1 MELWLFIGALAA
13 IYLLPGPD
21 MILVLQTGSLQGHV
35 RALATAAGLA
45 VARGLHVALAA
56 LGLATLFTTAPWTFD
71 AVRYAG
77 GAYLAWLGLQLFR
90 SPAVTP
96 DLESG
101 RPDVPAAGLR
111 RAWRRGLLT
120 NLLNPKSLLFCSVLL
135 PQFVHPGEGAVLL
148 QFALLGGLLVSV
160 GLLFDAGYAT
170 LGAALQRWFSGSP
183 LRARL
188 QRWTFGSLLIGFALR
203 LAA

>member
-1 MELWLFIGALAA
+1 MELWMFIGGLAA
-13 IYLLPGPD
+13 VYLLPGPD
-21 MILVLQTGSLQGHV
+21 MLLVLQTGSQQGHT

-56 LGLATLFTTAPWTFD
+56 LGLATLFATAPWTFD
-71 AVRYAG
+71 VVRYAG
-77 GAYLAWLGLQLFR
+77 GAYLAWIGLQLLR
-90 SPAVTP
+90 SPDAKANI
-96 DLESG
+96 D
-101 RPDVPAAGLR
+101 AANVGMFDDGHR

-135 PQFVHPGEGAVLL
+135 PQFVSPGEGPVLL
-148 QFALLGGLLVSV
+148 QFTLLGGLLVGI

-170 LGAALQRWFSGSP
+170 LGAALQRWFAGSP
-183 LRARL
+183 LRTRL
-188 QRWTFGSLLIGFALR
+188 QRWTFGSLMIAFALR

>member
-21 MILVLQTGSLQGHV
+21 MLLVLQTGSLQGHA

-77 GAYLAWLGLQLFR
+77 GAYLAWIGLQLFR

-96 DLESG
+96 NLETG
-101 RPDVPAAGLR
+101 HPGVLAAGLR

-135 PQFVHPGEGAVLL
+135 PQFVHPDEGAVLL
-148 QFALLGGLLVSV
+148 QFALLGGLLVGV

-170 LGAALQRWFSGSP
+170 LGAALQRWLAGSP
-183 LRARL
+183 LRQRL

>member
-1 MELWLFIGALAA
+1 MELWLFIGALVAV
-13 IYLLPGPD
+13 YLLPGPD
-21 MILVLQTGSLQGHV
+21 MLLVLQTGCLQGRT

-56 LGLATLFTTAPWTFD
+56 LGLATLFATAPWTFD

-77 GAYLAWLGLQLFR
+77 AAYLAWIGLQLLCM
-90 SPAVTP
+90 PGEA
-96 DLESG
+96 
-101 RPDVPAAGLR
+101 VPAAPGETLPGVASHR
-111 RAWRRGLLT
+111 VAWRRGLLT

-135 PQFVHPGEGAVLL
+135 PQFVPADGGPVLL
-148 QFALLGGLLVSV
+148 PFAILGTVLVGI
-160 GLLFDAGYAT
+160 GLLFDAGYAL
-170 LGAALQRWFSGSP
+170 LGAALQRWFAGNP

-188 QRWTFGSLLIGFALR
+188 QRWTFGSLLIGFGLR

>member
-21 MILVLQTGSLQGHV
+21 MILVLQTGSQQGHS

-77 GAYLAWLGLQLFR
+77 GGYLAWIGLQLFR
-90 SPAVTP
+90 SPGATAEI
-96 DLESG
+96 DAG
-101 RPDVPAAGLR
+101 RMGLLAAGHR
-111 RAWRRGLLT
+111 RALRRGLLT

-135 PQFVHPGEGAVLL
+135 PQFVRPGEGPVLL
-148 QFALLGGLLVSV
+148 QFALLGGLLVGI
-160 GLLFDAGYAT
+160 GLLFDVGYAT
-170 LGAALQRWFSGSP
+170 LGAALQRWFAGSP

-188 QRWTFGSLLIGFALR
+188 QRWTFGSLMIGFALR

>member
-21 MILVLQTGSLQGHV
+21 MILVLQTGSQQGHT
-35 RALATAAGLA
+35 RALATAVGLA

-56 LGLATLFTTAPWTFD
+56 LGLATLFASAPWTFD

-77 GAYLAWLGLQLFR
+77 GAYLAWIGLQLLR
-90 SPAVTP
+90 SPPVTEGI
-96 DLESG
+96 D
-101 RPDVPAAGLR
+101 AAGVVRLDDGHR

-135 PQFVHPGEGAVLL
+135 PQFVSPGEGPVLL
-148 QFALLGGLLVSV
+148 QFALLGSLLVGI

-170 LGAALQRWFSGSP
+170 LGAALQRWFAGSP

-188 QRWTFGSLLIGFALR
+188 QRWTFGSLMIGFALR

>member
-1 MELWLFIGALAA
+1 MELWLFIGALGA

-21 MILVLQTGSLQGHV
+21 MLLVLQTGSQQGYA
-35 RALATAAGLA
+35 RALSTAAGLA
-45 VARGLHVALAA
+45 MARGLHVVLAA
-56 LGLATLFTTAPWTFD
+56 LGLATLFSTAPWTFD

-77 GAYLAWLGLQLFR
+77 GAYLAWVGLQLLR
-90 SPAVTP
+90 SPEATAGI
-96 DLESG
+96 EAG
-101 RPDVPAAGLR
+101 RMGTLAAGHR

-135 PQFVHPGEGAVLL
+135 PQFVHPGEAPVLL
-148 QFALLGGLLVSV
+148 QFTLLGSLLVGI
-160 GLLFDAGYAT
+160 GLLFDATYAT
-170 LGAALQRWFSGSP
+170 LGAALQRWFAGSP

-188 QRWTFGSLLIGFALR
+188 QRWTFGSLMIGFALR

>member
-1 MELWLFIGALAA
+1 MELWMFIGGLAA
-13 IYLLPGPD
+13 VYLLPGPD
-21 MILVLQTGSLQGHV
+21 MLLVLQTGSQQGHT

-56 LGLATLFTTAPWTFD
+56 LGLATLFVTAPWTFD
-71 AVRYAG
+71 VVRYVG
-77 GAYLAWLGLQLFR
+77 GAYLAWIGLQLLR
-90 SPAVTP
+90 SPDATANT
-96 DLESG
+96 D
-101 RPDVPAAGLR
+101 AANVGMFDDSHR

-135 PQFVHPGEGAVLL
+135 PQFVSPGEGPVLQ
-148 QFALLGGLLVSV
+148 QFTLLGGLLVGI

-170 LGAALQRWFSGSP
+170 LGAALQRWFAGNP
-183 LRARL
+183 LRTRL
-188 QRWTFGSLLIGFALR
+188 QRWTFGSLMIAFALR

>member
-1 MELWLFIGALAA
+1 MELWLFIGSLAA

-21 MILVLQTGSLQGHV
+21 MLLVLQTGSLQGHS

-77 GAYLAWLGLQLFR
+77 GAYLAWIGLQLLR
-90 SPAVTP
+90 SPAVTTGI
-96 DLESG
+96 DAGGVGVL
-101 RPDVPAAGLR
+101 AAGHR

-135 PQFVHPGEGAVLL
+135 PQFVHPGEGPVLL
-148 QFALLGGLLVSV
+148 QFAVLGSLLVGI

-170 LGAALQRWFSGSP
+170 LGASRQRWFAGSP

>member
-21 MILVLQTGSLQGHV
+21 MLLVLQTGSLQGHA

-77 GAYLAWLGLQLFR
+77 GAYLAWIGLQLFR

-96 DLESG
+96 NLETVHPG
-101 RPDVPAAGLR
+101 VLAAGLR

-135 PQFVHPGEGAVLL
+135 PQFVHPDEGAVLL
-148 QFALLGGLLVSV
+148 QFALLGGLLVGV

-170 LGAALQRWFSGSP
+170 LGAALQRWLAGSP
-183 LRARL
+183 LRQRL

>member
-21 MILVLQTGSLQGHV
+21 MILVLQTGSQQGHS

-77 GAYLAWLGLQLFR
+77 GAYLAWIGLQLLR
-90 SPAVTP
+90 SPSATT
-96 DLESG
+96 DIDTSQ
-101 RPDVPAAGLR
+101 AGVLGADHR

-135 PQFVHPGEGAVLL
+135 PQFVSPGEGAVLM
-148 QFALLGGLLVSV
+148 QFALLGALLVV
-160 GLLFDAGYAT
+160 TGLLFDTGYAT
-170 LGAALQRWFSGSP
+170 LGASLQRWFAGSP

>member
-21 MILVLQTGSLQGHV
+21 MILVLQTGSQQGHYP
-35 RALATAAGLA
+35 ALATAAGLA

-56 LGLATLFTTAPWTFD
+56 LGLATLFTTAPWTFN

-77 GAYLAWLGLQLFR
+77 GAYLAWIGLQLLC
-90 SPAVTP
+90 SPGATA
-96 DLESG
+96 DIDAG
-101 RPDVPAAGLR
+101 REGLLVAGNR

-135 PQFVHPGEGAVLL
+135 PQFVRPGEASVML
-148 QFALLGGLLVSV
+148 QFSLLGGLLVGI
-160 GLLFDAGYAT
+160 GLLFDTGYAT
-170 LGAALQRWFSGSP
+170 LGAVLQRWFAASP
-183 LRARL
+183 LRASL
-188 QRWTFGSLLIGFALR
+188 QRWTFGSLLIAFALR

>member
-13 IYLLPGPD
+13 VYLLPGPD
-21 MILVLQTGSLQGHV
+21 MLLVLQTGSLQGHA

-45 VARGLHVALAA
+45 MARGVHVALAA
-56 LGLATLFTTAPWTFD
+56 LGLATLFATAPWTFD

-77 GAYLAWLGLQLFR
+77 GAYLAWIGLQLFR

-96 DLESG
+96 DIEPG
-101 RPDVPAAGLR
+101 RPSVPAAGL
-111 RAWRRGLLT
+111 RRGLLT

-148 QFALLGGLLVSV
+148 QFALLGGLLVGI

-170 LGAALQRWFSGSP
+170 LGAALQRWFAGSP

-188 QRWTFGSLLIGFALR
+188 QRWTFGSLMIAFALR

>member
-1 MELWLFIGALAA
+1 MELWMFIGGLAA
-13 IYLLPGPD
+13 VYLLPGAD
-21 MILVLQTGSLQGHV
+21 MLLVLQTGSQQGHT

-56 LGLATLFTTAPWTFD
+56 LGLATLFATAPWTFD

-77 GAYLAWLGLQLFR
+77 GAYLAWIGLQLLR
-90 SPAVTP
+90 SPDAKANI
-96 DLESG
+96 D
-101 RPDVPAAGLR
+101 AANVRMFDDGHR

-135 PQFVHPGEGAVLL
+135 PQFVSPGEGPVLL
-148 QFALLGGLLVSV
+148 QFTLLGGLLVGI

-170 LGAALQRWFSGSP
+170 LGAALQRWFAGSP
-183 LRARL
+183 LRTRL
-188 QRWTFGSLLIGFALR
+188 QRWTFGSLMIAFALR
-203 LAA
+203 LAV

>member
-13 IYLLPGPD
+13 VYLLPGPD
-21 MILVLQTGSLQGHV
+21 MILVLQTGSQQGHT

-45 VARGLHVALAA
+45 VARGLHLALAA

-77 GAYLAWLGLQLFR
+77 GAYLAWIGLQLFR
-90 SPAVTP
+90 SPGATTNTDAVSVGMLA
-96 DLESG
+96 DG
-101 RPDVPAAGLR
+101 HR

-135 PQFVHPGEGAVLL
+135 PQFVSPGEGPVLL
-148 QFALLGGLLVSV
+148 QFALLGGLLVGI

-170 LGAALQRWFSGSP
+170 LGGSLQRWFAGSP

-188 QRWTFGSLLIGFALR
+188 QRWTFGSLMIGFALR